1 MISKKSYIKQIIFSI
16 MIVMLIFNFNIV
28 SYAVGLN
35 INVDEEENNK
45 TNEEINIESKQVNN
59 ANLVINVEYIYNSGN
74 NTITAI
80 MHSNNEL
87 KDTKPSWE
95 LSADKLSYTK
105 TFGANDIY
113 DTQVED
119 TNGNITTVTIEIT
132 QIIPTITVEYIKN
145 DNNTVTAIMHS
156 NSKLRDTKPSW
167 TLSADGLSYTK
178 TFGANDDYTTDVED
192 IYGNVVTVRIT
203 ITGIDTQEPFT
214 ITMEYKK
221 NDDNTVTVIMHSNK
235 ELKDTKPSWTLS
247 EDKLSYTK
255 TFGANDIYDTQVED
269 TNGNIT
275 TVTIEITQIIP
286 TITVEYIKNDNNTV
300 TAIMHS
306 NSKLKDTKPSWTLSA
321 DGLSYT
327 KIFGANE
334 DYTTQVED
342 LYGNV
347 ITVRITITQIISQD
361 FFSITMEYKK
371 NSDNTVTA
379 IMHSNRELKNTKPS
393 WTLSADKLSY
403 TKIFGA
409 NEDYTTQVEDI
420 YGNVTTV
427 RITITQIVSQDPFD
441 VTIEYKKNDDNTVTA
456 IMHSNR
462 ELKNTKP
469 SWTLSEDKLS
479 YTKTFG
485 ANDIYTTDVE
495 DIYGNVTT
503 VTIEVTQIDDKGPEI
518 TLEYI
523 YNADGTTTVIMHSN
537 EVLAH
542 TKPSW
547 TLSEDKL
554 NYTKTFGA
562 DDEYATA
569 VEDIYG
575 NVAWVKI
582 RISTKNYQYSNAGFI
597 VTVKYLYDSNEKVTV
612 KLVSNR
618 PLKSTKPSWTLSED
632 QMVYTRVFTNNDIY
646 TTSVEDI
653 YGNQLTVSILVDF
666 FKNTHRGID
675 VSEYQKFIDWRTVK
689 NSGIDFAIIRVGY
702 RGYGNGKIV
711 EDRFFDN
718 NIQEATKAGM
728 DIGFY
733 FYSQA
738 ISVEEAVQEAQF
750 TLQLLSKYNVPITY
764 PIAIDTERTP
774 NGNGRADGIS
784 KELRTEVVRAFC
796 NEIQRAGYKTMIY
809 ANKNWLLNDLNIT
822 SLNYDVWLAHY
833 TDATDYPYPYTIWQY
848 TSTGS
853 VNGIVG
859 NVDMNIGYKKY

>member
-1 MISKKSYIKQIIFSI
+1 MEHKLITKIIAISIIIIMLFANMSLAVETIAKNEIDEKEQNAKMQQETEITKQEKTENNEKVQNEETAENKIEIKYEYNESTNQVTATMIST
-16 MIVMLIFNFNIV
+16 VP
-28 SYAVGLN
+28 
-35 INVDEEENNK
+35 
-45 TNEEINIESKQVNN
+45 
-59 ANLVINVEYIYNSGN
+59 
-74 NTITAI
+74 
-80 MHSNNEL
+80 L
-87 KDTKPSWE
+87 K
-95 LSADKLSYTK
+95 
-105 TFGANDIY
+105 
-113 DTQVED
+113 
-119 TNGNITTVTIEIT
+119 
-132 QIIPTITVEYIKN
+132 
-145 DNNTVTAIMHS
+145 
-156 NSKLRDTKPSW
+156 DTKPSW
-167 TLSADGLSYTK
+167 TLSEDKLTYTK

-192 IYGNVVTVRIT
+192 IYGNVTTVRIT
-203 ITGIDTQEPFT
+203 ITGIKQIEDKTPPVITMEYIENKDNTVTAIMHSNEALKDTKPSWTLSADKLNYTKIFGANDDYTTDVEDMHGNVATVRIT
-214 ITMEYKK
+214 ITGIKEIEDKTPPVITMEYVENEDNTVTAIMHSNELLANTKPTWTLSKDQLSYSKIFYTNQEYTTPVQDIYGNVATVKIVINQIKNESPFVVTIEYKK
-221 NDDNTVTVIMHSNK
+221 NDDNTVTAIMKSNVELK
-235 ELKDTKPSWTLS
+235 HTKPSWSLSEDKLTYTKTFGANDTYTTDVEDIYGNVTTVKIEITQIDDKGPEIQLEYIHDSINNTVTVTMKSNEILKDTKPSWTLS

-255 TFGANDIYDTQVED
+255 TFGANDIY
-269 TNGNIT
+269 
-275 TVTIEITQIIP
+275 
-286 TITVEYIKNDNNTV
+286 
-300 TAIMHS
+300 
-306 NSKLKDTKPSWTLSA
+306 
-321 DGLSYT
+321 
-327 KIFGANE
+327 
-334 DYTTQVED
+334 
-342 LYGNV
+342 
-347 ITVRITITQIISQD
+347 
-361 FFSITMEYKK
+361 
-371 NSDNTVTA
+371 
-379 IMHSNRELKNTKPS
+379 
-393 WTLSADKLSY
+393 
-403 TKIFGA
+403 
-409 NEDYTTQVEDI
+409 
-420 YGNVTTV
+420 
-427 RITITQIVSQDPFD
+427 
-441 VTIEYKKNDDNTVTA
+441 
-456 IMHSNR
+456 
-462 ELKNTKP
+462 
-469 SWTLSEDKLS
+469 
-479 YTKTFG
+479 
-485 ANDIYTTDVE
+485 TTDIE

-859 NVDMNIGYKKY
+859 NVDMNIGYKK